1 MDTYKS
7 FYELI
12 SSKKIQI
19 PIIQRDYAQGRTS
32 NLDICRDFLNTI
44 KESLISKTS
53 INLDFV
59 YGNDIGDTFQPLDGQ
74 QRLTTLFL
82 LHWYAFQKEK
92 ADDKNIEQTLLN
104 FSYQTRLSSRRFCES
119 LIKNRIDCSNGQRI
133 SDLIKD
139 SEWYY
144 LSWEQ
149 DPTIRAM
156 LNSIDLIQDLFFDV
170 EKIWEALTEERLV
183 TFNLLVLENFGL
195 SDDLY
200 IKMNARGRLLT
211 PFENLKAEIQDKAST
226 NNWETGKTA
235 TEKFAH
241 KIDTEWTDFLW
252 NKYNINNSID
262 RVHMNFISTLIMIS
276 VAKNPSYKP
285 TDRLEIVR
293 RINDN
298 TNDRMLIKLIDEA
311 TFNYLYDCYELYS
324 KANDIDL
331 NLVMW
336 RHTPNKSILNQIMLG
351 PLTSYTHKVLFYAQT
366 EYLLNCQNFDQEKY
380 NDWMRVIRNIV
391 SRGDVSKEGKRPDI
405 VRSPEAFS
413 GAISLISEIEQ
424 GCEDIY
430 SYLSTNTISSNFA
443 RSQTNEEIV
452 KAKIISSMPQKKA
465 LVHEVEDNEL
475 LRGRIAFPLL
485 CAGYNDEISGIDFD
499 YLEKVSTV
507 FKTYFNKEL
516 DSNDEEF
523 DLLRRA
529 LLTIK
534 VNGYYRYFEYW
545 WSFWNAEQ
553 ITKRK
558 LFPLFR
564 ELEYFIG
571 QDIFIPYF
579 QKLVDELINHSYREI
594 IDDFAKPINMPNWQY
609 RLIKEDDLIASCDKK
624 YIAIAEDDSFCY
636 LLKGKRPS
644 NSDNC
649 IMVS

>member
-1 MDTYKS
+1 
-7 FYELI
+7 
-12 SSKKIQI
+12 
-19 PIIQRDYAQGRTS
+19 
-32 NLDICRDFLNTI
+32 
-44 KESLISKTS
+44 
-53 INLDFV
+53 
-59 YGNDIGDTFQPLDGQ
+59 
-74 QRLTTLFL
+74 
-82 LHWYAFQKEK
+82 
-92 ADDKNIEQTLLN
+92 
-104 FSYQTRLSSRRFCES
+104 
-119 LIKNRIDCSNGQRI
+119 
-133 SDLIKD
+133 
-139 SEWYY
+139 
-144 LSWEQ
+144 
-149 DPTIRAM
+149 M
-156 LNSIDLIQDLFFDV
+156 LNSIDLIQNLFFDV
-170 EKIWEALTEERLV
+170 EKIWEALAEERLV

-226 NNWETGKTA
+226 NNWEAGKTA

-252 NKYNINNSID
+252 NKYNVNNSID
-262 RVHMNFISTLIMIS
+262 RVHMNFISTIIMIS

-298 TNDRMLIKLIDEA
+298 TNDRMLIKLIDET

-324 KANDIDL
+324 KMNDIDL

-366 EYLLNCQNFDQEKY
+366 EYLFNCQSFDQEKY
-380 NDWMRVIRNIV
+380 DDWMRVIRNIV

-413 GAISLISEIEQ
+413 GAISLINELEQ

-430 SYLSTNTISSNFA
+430 SYLSINTITSNFA

-452 KAKIISSMPQKKA
+452 KAKIIVSMPQKKA
-465 LVHEVEDNEL
+465 LIHEVEDNEL

-485 CAGYNDEISGIDFD
+485 CAGYHDEISSIDFD

-523 DLLRRA
+523 DLFRRA

-534 VNGYYRYFEYW
+534 VNGYYRYYEYW
-545 WSFWNAEQ
+545 WSFWNAEK

-571 QDIFIPYF
+571 QDLFIPYF
-579 QKLVDELINHSYREI
+579 QKLVDELIDHSYREI
-594 IDDFAKPINMPNWQY
+594 IDDFVKPVNMPNWQY
-609 RLIKEDDLIASCDKK
+609 RLIKEDELISSCDKK
-624 YIAIAEDDSFCY
+624 YIAIAEDNSYCY

>member
-1 MDTYKS
+1 MDNYKT

-19 PIIQRDYAQGRTS
+19 PIIQRDYAQGRIS
-32 NLDICRDFLNTI
+32 NLDICKDFLNTI

-59 YGNDIGDTFQPLDGQ
+59 YGNNIGDTFQPLDGQ

-92 ADDKNIEQTLLN
+92 AGDETIEQTLLN

-119 LIKNRIDCSNGQRI
+119 LIKNRIDCSNEQSI
-133 SDLIKD
+133 SDLIRD

-156 LNSIDLIQDLFFDV
+156 LNSIDLIQNLFFDV
-170 EKIWEALTEERLV
+170 EKIWEALAEERLV

-226 NNWETGKTA
+226 NNWEAGKTA

-252 NKYNINNSID
+252 NKYNVNNSID
-262 RVHMNFISTLIMIS
+262 RVHMNFISTIIMIS

-298 TNDRMLIKLIDEA
+298 TNDRMLIKLIDET

-324 KANDIDL
+324 KTNDIDL

-366 EYLLNCQNFDQEKY
+366 EYLFNCQSFDQEKY
-380 NDWMRVIRNIV
+380 DDWMRVIRNIV

-413 GAISLISEIEQ
+413 GAISLINELEQ

-430 SYLSTNTISSNFA
+430 SYLSINTITSNFA

-452 KAKIISSMPQKKA
+452 KAKIIVSMPQKKA
-465 LVHEVEDNEL
+465 LIHEVEDNEL

-485 CAGYNDEISGIDFD
+485 CAGYHDEISSIDFD

-507 FKTYFNKEL
+507 L
-516 DSNDEEF
+516 
-523 DLLRRA
+523 
-529 LLTIK
+529 
-534 VNGYYRYFEYW
+534 
-545 WSFWNAEQ
+545 
-553 ITKRK
+553 
-558 LFPLFR
+558 
-564 ELEYFIG
+564 
-571 QDIFIPYF
+571 
-579 QKLVDELINHSYREI
+579 
-594 IDDFAKPINMPNWQY
+594 
-609 RLIKEDDLIASCDKK
+609 RLILTKNLTAMMKNLICL
-624 YIAIAEDDSFCY
+624 EEHC
-636 LLKGKRPS
+636 LQ
-644 NSDNC
+644 
-649 IMVS
+649 

>member
-1 MDTYKS
+1 MDNNKS

-12 SSKKIQI
+12 SSKNIQI
-19 PIIQRDYAQGRTS
+19 PIIQRDYAQGRER
-32 NLDICRDFLNTI
+32 NIEICKEFLLTI
-44 KESLISKTS
+44 KESIVSGIP

-82 LHWYAFQKEK
+82 LHWYAYQKEEPN
-92 ADDKNIEQTLLN
+92 NIDIKEKLIN

-119 LIKNRIDCSNGQRI
+119 LVNNKVSFLSNDKI
-133 SDLIKD
+133 SDTIRD

-144 LSWEQ
+144 LSWDQ

-156 LNSIDLIQDLFFDV
+156 LNSIDLIHEIFAEVDGIWNLLS
-170 EKIWEALTEERLV
+170 EKQLV

-211 PFENLKAEIQDKAST
+211 PFENLKAEIQDKASS
-226 NNWETGKTA
+226 NEWEISKLE

-252 NKYNINNSID
+252 GKYKVNNSID
-262 RVHMNFISTLIMIS
+262 KAHLNFLSTLVMIS
-276 VAKNPSYKP
+276 VAKNPSYKAS
-285 TDRLEIVR
+285 DRLEIIR

-298 TNDRMLIKLIDEA
+298 SNDRMIIKQIDKA
-311 TFNYLYDCYELYS
+311 TFDYIYNCYELYS
-324 KANDIDL
+324 KKDDINM

-336 RHTPNKSILNQIMLG
+336 RHTPNKNLLNQILRG
-351 PLTSYTHKVLFYAQT
+351 PLTSYTHKVLFFAQT
-366 EYLLNCQNFDQEKY
+366 EYLLNCQVFNQEKFE
-380 NDWMRVIRNIV
+380 DWMRVIRNIV
-391 SRGDVSKEGKRPDI
+391 SRGDVTREGKRPDI

-413 GAISLISEIEQ
+413 GAIGLVAEIEQ

-430 SYLSTNTISSNFA
+430 SYLSSTSISSNFA
-443 RSQTNEEIV
+443 RSQTSEEII
-452 KAKIISSMPQKKA
+452 KAKIITSLPKYKK
-465 LVHEVEDNEL
+465 LIFEVEDNEL

-485 CAGYNDEISGIDFD
+485 CSGFKGDITEIDFD
-499 YLEKVSTV
+499 YLNNVSIV
-507 FKTYFNKEL
+507 FKTYFNKDL
-516 DSNDEEF
+516 DSNAEEF

-529 LLTIK
+529 LLTINVK
-534 VNGYYRYFEYW
+534 GHYKYYEYW

-553 ITKRK
+553 INKRK

-564 ELEYFIG
+564 EIEYFIG
-571 QDIFIPYF
+571 NEWYRYYF
-579 QKLVDELINHSYREI
+579 KELINKLINQTYNEI
-594 IDDFAKPINMPNWQY
+594 IESFEKPINMPNWQF
-609 RLIKEDDLIASCDKK
+609 RLIKEGDLLAKCDKK
-624 YIAIAEDDSFCY
+624 YIAIANDDSYCY

-644 NSDNC
+644 SSDNC
-649 IMVS
+649 IKVF